1 MIGFFDDNRS
11 VWPAEKEPHTAAPS
25 LARAIE
31 VDVASIEE
39 HGLDVPH
46 GREGHLEV
54 PTCAKITLGVRES
67 RNRNSYTMC
76 KVAMALAI
84 ASLVSPSLLESAE
97 TRSLT
102 VQNLEEGIDVVVD
115 GRVTEQAWTNIASY
129 SGFTQQNPVEGA
141 AASERTEVRLLLDQT
156 TLYVGIILF
165 DSDPSQILVTDSR
178 RDEPL
183 NETDSV
189 QIILDTFND
198 NQNGFLF
205 GTNPVGIEYDGQ
217 VAGEGQ
223 TGGTA
228 RQSGRGGARR
238 GQVSGWNPNWDGNWA
253 VRSAITERGWE
264 TEMAIPLKTLRYTP
278 GDNQIWGFNVLRN
291 IRRKN
296 EQVFL
301 APIPRGY
308 DIYRVSLAAKLEG
321 LQLPGRRD
329 VKVTPFA
336 LGSTGEDNL
345 ATSNQR
351 QSDFEIGID
360 AKWGV
365 TPNLTA
371 DFTVNTDFAQVETDE
386 QQINLTRFPLFF
398 PEKRPFFL
406 ENAST
411 FSFGAPQEVD
421 LFFSR
426 RIGLE
431 SGIPIPILGGARM
444 SGKVGAY
451 NVGVLDMQTREAFN
465 GRTGDLIAPAEN
477 FFVARVQ
484 REVGRSNFGGIFV
497 NRQQTGA
504 TSSELAQ
511 NNRAYGVDANIQ
523 LTENTKLF
531 TFLAGSTSAGETGT
545 DYAGRA
551 LVTYATNWWSAHVG
565 YTQVGE
571 RFDAQAGFVPRRGF
585 RKPQARFFLN
595 YQPKKYPWIRRLS
608 PHVTWSTHYGFD
620 NLVETSRGHF
630 HFVEVRPQAGGRF
643 GATLDR
649 IQDRPDTPFPVYS
662 DPSGDAVIIPP
673 GFYTWNE
680 WTLSYNGN
688 PSAPFFF
695 DVRYTWG
702 GFYDGDLGRYSVT
715 LNARVGAKIQASVG
729 WRRDDVTLPGGEFK
743 TDLVPVRFNYSFTPL
758 MNIQALIQYNS
769 QSADISS
776 NIRFALLNRSGTG
789 LFFVYNDQRNTANF
803 TRIDPD
809 TGIVVPNLIGR
820 SFVVKYTYLF
830 DF

>member
-1 MIGFFDDNRS
+1 
-11 VWPAEKEPHTAAPS
+11 
-25 LARAIE
+25 
-31 VDVASIEE
+31 
-39 HGLDVPH
+39 
-46 GREGHLEV
+46 
-54 PTCAKITLGVRES
+54 
-67 RNRNSYTMC
+67 MC
-76 KVAMALAI
+76 KPTFALVTVA
-84 ASLVSPSLLESAE
+84 LVFPSFLESAA
-97 TRSLT
+97 TRSLS
-102 VQNLEEGIDVVVD
+102 VQNLEDGVEVVID
-115 GRVTEQAWTNIASY
+115 GRVTEPAWTNVDPY
-129 SGFTQQNPVEGA
+129 TDFTQQNPIEGA
-141 AASERTEVRLLLDQT
+141 PASERTEVRLLLDQT

-178 RDEPL
+178 RDGQL

-223 TGGTA
+223 TGGTT
-228 RQSGRGGARR
+228 RRSGQGGARG
-238 GQVSGWNPNWDGNWA
+238 GQVSGWNPNWDGNWT
-253 VRSAITERGWE
+253 VRSTITERGWE

-278 GDNQIWGFNVLRN
+278 GDDQIWGFNVLRN

-308 DIYRVSLAAKLEG
+308 NIYRVSLAAKLEG

-329 VKVTPFA
+329 IKVTPYG
-336 LGSTGEDNL
+336 LGNIGEDNL
-345 ATSNQR
+345 AASDQR
-351 QSDFEIGID
+351 QSDFEVGID

-365 TPNLTA
+365 TPNLTV
-371 DFTVNTDFAQVETDE
+371 DFTVNTDFAQVEADE

-411 FSFGAPQEVD
+411 FSFGASREVD

-451 NVGVLDMQTREAFN
+451 NLGVLDMQTREATN
-465 GRTGDLIAPAEN
+465 DRTGELIAPAEN

-504 TSSELAQ
+504 TSPELAKK
-511 NNRAYGVDANIQ
+511 NRVYGVDANIQ

-531 TFLAGSTSAGETGT
+531 TFLAGSTSSGELGT

-551 LVTYATNWWSAHVG
+551 LVNYATSWWSG
-565 YTQVGE
+565 NISYTQVGE

-585 RKPQARFFLN
+585 RKPQVHFFLN

-608 PHVTWSTHYGFD
+608 PHVRWSAHYGFD
-620 NLVETSRGHF
+620 GLIETSSGHF
-630 HFVEVRPQAGGRF
+630 HFVEIQHQSGSRV

-649 IQDRPDTPFPVYS
+649 RQDRPDSPFTVYS
-662 DPSGDAVIIPP
+662 GPSGDSVIIPP

-680 WTLSYNGN
+680 WTLSYTGN
-688 PSAPFFF
+688 PSAPLFFNL
-695 DVRYTWG
+695 RYTWG
-702 GFYDGDLGRYSVT
+702 DFYDGDLNRYNVT
-715 LNARVGAKIQASVG
+715 LNARVGAKIQASIG
-729 WRRDDVTLPGGEFK
+729 WRRGKVKLPGGEFE
-743 TDLVPVRFNYSFTPL
+743 TDLIPVRFNYSFTPL

-769 QSADISS
+769 QTADISS
-776 NIRFALLNRSGTG
+776 NLRFALLNRSGTG

-809 TGIVVPNLIGR
+809 TGVVVPNLIGR